1 MNQENQNGA
10 TSRPLDGVLV
20 VALEAA
26 VAAPFA
32 TRQLAD
38 LGADVLKIERRGEGD
53 FARNYDTA
61 VAGSSAFFVWANRG
75 KQSIELD
82 MKDPADRAMFDQ
94 LVAGADVFIQN
105 LSPSAAERLGVLADQ
120 LREKHPGLIACDVSG
135 YGLGGPRTD
144 DKAYDLA
151 IQAEAGA
158 VALTGTPDQACK
170 VGFSAADIASAMYA
184 FSSIMAALYRKQ
196 ATGEGA
202 TVEVS
207 MLESLAEWT
216 AGPVYAAVGTGEVPP
231 RSGHRHTMIAP
242 YGMYE
247 MSNGEYVMLGVQ
259 SNRDWAAFAEHVLAD
274 PSLIDDPRFVE
285 NTDRIGNID
294 DLEALINKTFSAEP
308 AEEIIRRLE
317 AGKVTHSSVRNPPA
331 LWAHEQ
337 LRARD
342 RFMELATPTGDAEVL
357 RSPFNISGMGEPVA
371 EIPALGQHDPA
382 LIQRLLDRAGSDQTD
397 R

>member
-1 MNQENQNGA
+1 MTTTHGGDDG
-10 TSRPLDGVLV
+10 SRPLDGVLV

-38 LGADVLKIERRGEGD
+38 LGADVLKVERKGEGD
-53 FARNYDTA
+53 FARNYDTT

-82 MKDPADRAMFDQ
+82 MKDPEDRALFDR

-105 LSPSAAERLGVLADQ
+105 LSPAAAERLGVLADQ
-120 LREKHPGLIACDVSG
+120 LRAKHPGLIACDVSG

-158 VALTGTPDQACK
+158 VALTGTADQACK

-216 AGPVYAAVGTGEVPP
+216 AAPVYAAVGMGATPP

-247 MSNGEYVMLGVQ
+247 LSNGEYVMIGVQ
-259 SNRDWAAFAEHVLAD
+259 SNRDWAAFAEHVLLD

-285 NTDRIGNID
+285 NTDRIANID
-294 DLEALINKTFSAEP
+294 DLEALINKAFFSES
-308 AEEIIRRLE
+308 AEEIIGRLQ
-317 AGKVTHSSVRNPPA
+317 AGKVTHSSVRTPPT

-337 LRARD
+337 LRTRD
-342 RFMELATPTGDAEVL
+342 RFMDVETPTGRAEVF
-357 RSPFNISGMGEPVA
+357 RPPFNISGMAGPTA
-371 EIPALGQHDPA
+371 EVPALGQHDAA
-382 LIQRLLDRAGSDQTD
+382 LVQRLLARSDGET
-397 R
+397 